1 MQAHKVE
8 VVLSEN
14 GTLVLE
20 GLPFRAGETVEV
32 IILRPTPQP
41 VSSPT
46 SSSRTSAFPLQGT
59 VLFYDEPFEP
69 AVSPQD
75 WDVLK

>member
-8 VVLSEN
+8 AVLSEN

-20 GLPFRAGETVEV
+20 GLPFQAGEAVEV
-32 IILRPTPQP
+32 IILERSKPQP
-41 VSSPT
+41 IGISSE
-46 SSSRTSAFPLQGT
+46 FPLQGT
-59 VLFYDEPFEP
+59 VLVYDDPFEP
-69 AVSPQD
+69 AVAPED

>member
-8 VVLSEN
+8 AVLSEN

-20 GLPFRAGETVEV
+20 GLPFQAGEAVEV
-32 IILRPTPQP
+32 IILERPKSQP
-41 VSSPT
+41 T
-46 SSSRTSAFPLQGT
+46 GSSSSEFPLQGT
-59 VLFYDEPFEP
+59 VLVYDDPFEP
-69 AVSPQD
+69 AVAPED